1 MVSTVDIAPPSQETF
16 GRRCA
21 EDPEL
26 RLAVRHWTGGL
37 RFGIG
42 DQWLGFTVV
51 DGAINAEVP
60 EMGHSIV
67 QVTGP
72 SEAWAPLLMSP
83 SPPFGQISVLVPL
96 GEQGGP
102 GLRRS
107 PTADILY
114 WQYAPAVERAAEL
127 LSEPMAD
134 RPHANESGDTP
145 RHDSPVGRYVHV
157 DLEGHDYRLYYEE
170 AGQGIP
176 LLLQHTAGAH
186 GVQYRHLFE
195 QPEITDRFRLI
206 AYDLPFHGK
215 SIPPVGPRW
224 WEEEYQLRGSFLR
237 QVPIALSEA
246 LDLDRPVF
254 VGCSVGGLLALDLAL
269 HHPDDFR
276 AVISLEGALKIGGSP
291 DDLTG
296 FWSPQVSNQSKSRMM
311 ESLCAPSSP
320 EVYVKEV
327 SQVYSAGW
335 PAAFLGD
342 LYYYLVDFDITERA
356 HEIDTKRVG
365 VHIMSGEYDWSGTVA
380 HGQVAQEA
388 IPGSTHTVMRNVG
401 HFPMQEN
408 PTEFVKHLMP
418 ILEQI
423 EQGS

>member
-1 MVSTVDIAPPSQETF
+1 MSSVHVAPPTQEAF
-16 GRRCA
+16 AARCA
-21 EDPEL
+21 ADPEL
-26 RLAVRHWTGGL
+26 CLAVRHWNGGL

-51 DGAINAEVP
+51 DGSISAAVP
-60 EMGHSIV
+60 EMGPDIV
-67 QVTGP
+67 QVSGP
-72 SEAWAPLLMSP
+72 ADVWVPILMSP
-83 SPPFGQISVLVPL
+83 SPPFGQLTVMVGL
-96 GEQGGP
+96 GDGR
-102 GLRRS
+102 LRRS
-107 PTADILY
+107 PTEDMLY

-127 LSEPMAD
+127 LSEPLAD
-134 RPHANESGDTP
+134 RPLAFESGETP

-176 LLLQHTAGAH
+176 ILLQHTAGAH

-195 QPEITDRFRLI
+195 EPAITERFRLI
-206 AYDLPFHGK
+206 AYDLPYHGK
-215 SIPPVGPRW
+215 SLPPVGPRW
-224 WEEEYQLRGSFLR
+224 WEQEYQLQGSFLR
-237 QVPIALSEA
+237 RVPLAIAAA

-254 VGCSVGGLLALDLAL
+254 MGCSVGGLLALDLAL
-269 HHPDDFR
+269 RHPDDFR
-276 AVISLEGALKIGGSP
+276 AVISLEGALKIGGDP
-291 DDLTG
+291 DGLTG
-296 FWSPQVSNQSKSRMM
+296 FWSPQVSNQSKARMM

-356 HEIDTKRVG
+356 HEIDTQRVG
-365 VHIMSGEYDWSGTVA
+365 VHILTGEYDWSGTVA
-380 HGQVAQEA
+380 HGQAAKDA
-388 IPGSTHTVMRNVG
+388 IPGSTHTMMTNVG

-408 PTEFVKHLMP
+408 PTEFIKYLLPVLDM
-418 ILEQI
+418 IDER
-423 EQGS
+423 S